1 MYYFNYRS
9 DPPVSPRHH
18 TSVSERNS
26 EPLPTTAINTPL
38 ASMMTLRETNIRDPP
53 QQLLKEHC
61 STASFRNSMSFNN
74 ASLNSTTYLSRT
86 VVGGNVERDC
96 NLPFIS
102 SNVTSQVP
110 MLTSQFSNLS
120 STGRESNSMLMR
132 DGPSYSNMIHRLP
145 SSRLLSNSI
154 DQRILKQSTEDC
166 RRLLQQ
172 VIPSTTIKNINHS
185 TTNKQNKILIQATA
199 IAESPRSMSHQQNS
213 QMEISQMGSNCSTI
227 HHPSQRVLTSSNSF
241 DSKSNLPSFHN
252 SYHMSSEASRLF
264 NTLQQSPL
272 PLTSANEVR
281 SFFI

>member
-1 MYYFNYRS
+1 MYVNFNYRS
-9 DPPVSPRHH
+9 DPPISPRHH
-18 TSVSERNS
+18 ASVSERNS

-38 ASMMTLRETNIRDPP
+38 TSMMTLRESNIRDPP

-74 ASLNSTTYLSRT
+74 SSISSTAYLSRT
-86 VVGGNVERDC
+86 VVGGSGDRDC
-96 NLPFIS
+96 SSPFMG

-120 STGRESNSMLMR
+120 STGRESNSILMR
-132 DGPSYSNMIHRLP
+132 DPSYSNMIHRLP

-172 VIPSTTIKNINHS
+172 VIPSTTLKHINHTS
-185 TTNKQNKILIQATA
+185 TNKQKQILIQATA
-199 IAESPRSMSHQQNS
+199 ISESPRSLNHHQNS
-213 QMEISQMGSNCSTI
+213 QMEISQVGSNCSTI

-272 PLTSANEVR
+272 PLTVANEVR
-281 SFFI
+281 TFT